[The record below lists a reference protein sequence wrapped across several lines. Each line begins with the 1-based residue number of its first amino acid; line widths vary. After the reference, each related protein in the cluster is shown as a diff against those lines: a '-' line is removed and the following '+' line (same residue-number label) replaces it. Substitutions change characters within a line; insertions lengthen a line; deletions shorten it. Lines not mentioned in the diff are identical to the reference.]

1 MQTHKTKGIVLRTV
15 KYGETSIITTVY
27 TELFG
32 LQSYIVK
39 GVRQSSKKNQGKA
52 NYFQPASILQMEV
65 YHNELKQLQFV
76 KEFQWENIY
85 NTIFFNVIR
94 NAVAVYIVE
103 LLQHCIKQPE
113 ANPELFYLTEE
124 TLLAVDTSTESIVAN
139 IPIYFTLQLSSALG
153 FLIRENFSSTN
164 HTLDLKEGTF
174 TNNIPTHTNYVTGE
188 EVAAIANLISI
199 KNIDDLKNIQFNK
212 TQRRQILQYLQTFM
226 TLHVEGFAQ
235 LRSIEVLQQI
245 IS

>member
-39 GVRQSSKKNQGKA
+39 GVRQSSKKTQSKA
-52 NYFQPASILQMEV
+52 NYFQPAAILQMEV
-65 YHNELKQLQFV
+65 YHNEFKQLQFV
-76 KEFQWENIY
+76 KEFQWANIY

-94 NAVAVYIVE
+94 NAVAVYVVE

-124 TLLAVDTSTESIVAN
+124 ILLTVDTSNETIVAN
-139 IPIYFTLQLSSALG
+139 IPLYFTLQLSSALG
-153 FLIRENFSSTN
+153 FLIHGNFSSSN
-164 HTLDLKEGTF
+164 NILDLKEGTF
-174 TNNIPTHTNYVTGE
+174 TSNTPTHTNYVTDE
-188 EVAAIANLISI
+188 EAATIFTLISI
-199 KNIDDLKNIQFNK
+199 KNIADLKNIQFNK
-212 TQRRQILQYLQTFM
+212 IQRRKILQHLQTFM
-226 TLHVEGFAQ
+226 VLHVEGFAQ
-235 LRSIEVLQQI
+235 LRSIDVLQQI